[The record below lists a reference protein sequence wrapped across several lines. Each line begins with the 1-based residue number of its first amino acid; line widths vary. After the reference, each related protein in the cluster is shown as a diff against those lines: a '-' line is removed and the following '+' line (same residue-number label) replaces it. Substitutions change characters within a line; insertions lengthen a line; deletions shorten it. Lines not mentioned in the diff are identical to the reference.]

1 MDDPCV
7 GPDPPIRLRRSC
19 ERNRL
24 EQQFLIAAY
33 EHLVI
38 LVAPDTYRGVRVDG
52 IATEQDRCK
61 VHAYASETCGVG
73 SARAVVTTPE
83 QAGKKGGARETRA
96 AGPSNGRILVPNQ

>member
-1 MDDPCV
+1 MDDPCF
-7 GPDPPIRLRRSC
+7 GTDAPMRLRRAC

-38 LVAPDTYRGVRVDG
+38 LDASETYRGVRDGG
-52 IATEQDRCK
+52 IATEEDRCK
-61 VHAYASETCGVG
+61 EHAKASETCGVR

-83 QAGKKGGARETRA
+83 QAGKKGGARGTRA
-96 AGPSNGRILVPNQ
+96 AGPASGRILVPNR

>member
-1 MDDPCV
+1 MDDPCF
-7 GPDPPIRLRRSC
+7 GTDAPMRLRRAC

-38 LVAPDTYRGVRVDG
+38 LVAPETYRGVRDGG
-52 IATEQDRCK
+52 IATAEDRCK
-61 VHAYASETCGVG
+61 EHAHASETCGVG

-83 QAGKKGGARETRA
+83 QAGKKGGTRGTRA
-96 AGPSNGRILVPNQ
+96 AGPFNGWILVPNQ